1 MKLTILYLS
10 GNYGTIDTTALAYQE
25 GILLDDAF
33 LDVSDLEG
41 AGVVLTRAS
50 YTADTAGRQQM
61 PQSPMT
67 IISPEE
73 LENVGYV
80 TVDGLPFLKKTDCGF
95 ERCIVTTL
103 EEILSEDESSDDIE
117 EEPEIDDE

>member
-33 LDVSDLEG
+33 LDVSELEG

-73 LENVGYV
+73 LENAVPQK
-80 TVDGLPFLKKTDCGF
+80 DRPRLRALHC
-95 ERCIVTTL
+95 
-103 EEILSEDESSDDIE
+103 DDARRNPIGGRKL
-117 EEPEIDDE
+117 